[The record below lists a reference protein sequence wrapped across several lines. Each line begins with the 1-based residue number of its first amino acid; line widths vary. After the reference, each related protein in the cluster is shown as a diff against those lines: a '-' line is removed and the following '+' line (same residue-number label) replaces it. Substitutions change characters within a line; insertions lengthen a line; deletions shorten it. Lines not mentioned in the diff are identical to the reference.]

1 MLRHF
6 ITSINY
12 QKLIEMQANQ
22 QSFAPRQSIG
32 ASIKAENTRTNR
44 QKATKVNQMNKA
56 KVKVYG
62 KSGKYG
68 SLVLIFCRKEYIWLT
83 LMILKME

>member
-62 KSGKYG
+62 KSGK
-68 SLVLIFCRKEYIWLT
+68 
-83 LMILKME
+83 